1 MSPRGSMVDLSDI
14 SWFDISESE
23 NKVNLDS
30 ICISDIS
37 DKMVLRRVSLKS
49 IILYLLLSACAVA
62 ETPVGDVLFPET
74 QTNEH

>member
-14 SWFDISESE
+14 SGSDISESE

-37 DKMVLRRVSLKS
+37 DRWCYGGLVLN
-49 IILYLLLSACAVA
+49 
-62 ETPVGDVLFPET
+62 P
-74 QTNEH
+74 